1 MYDNDVNT
9 NSAGVVE
16 ANWDALSNEQK
27 KYYTQLEYTKNE
39 EASSKYV
46 DFSDWVK
53 HICAQPLH
61 ILEQSVK
68 EAMIQ
73 TSSA

>member
-1 MYDNDVNT
+1 MEEKKIKT
-9 NSAGVVE
+9 RIKE
-16 ANWDALSNEQK
+16 KFQK
-27 KYYTQLEYTKNE
+27 NKQIIGKQII
-39 EASSKYV
+39 